1 MTIRE
6 RARVMAEELWSCCQP
21 WSMYEIIE
29 RHLQATD
36 QEAREQ
42 VAAEVIGLAEDEP
55 RRKELSEALL

>member
-42 VAAEVIGLAEDEP
+42 VAAEVIGSIE
-55 RRKELSEALL
+55 